1 MSIKRVVYRYLL
13 LMYVTV
19 RFESSLDKELDCGI
33 ITPLFITITIS
44 VTLLNEPKGLV
55 LPLIVA

>member
-1 MSIKRVVYRYLL
+1 
-13 LMYVTV
+13 MYVTV

-33 ITPLFITITIS
+33 ITPLFVTITIS

>member
-1 MSIKRVVYRYLL
+1 
-13 LMYVTV
+13 MYVTV
-19 RFESSLDKELDCGI
+19 RFESSLGKELDCGI